1 VQHLWQY
8 ALHYFLS
15 FFYGWK
21 EYMKVGQKC
30 QANLGTATADYRLL
44 CFNTMPVCG
53 LQESTHVMELKILRS
68 PMDRCLANAIL
79 WKE

>member
-1 VQHLWQY
+1 
-8 ALHYFLS
+8 
-15 FFYGWK
+15 
-21 EYMKVGQKC
+21 MKVGQKC

-44 CFNTMPVCG
+44 CFCYAFNTIPVCG

-79 WKE
+79 